1 VTFLESC
8 THGDETSRGIVTL
21 RVVEMSQFEKI
32 VYVCRVSGQRLH
44 VRHDGN
50 ALWMPLGDAARLLG
64 KRPAQLAKSLKYLR
78 LNREI
83 DEAADIK
90 ETNSEPATAD
100 LLLNHRAVISLGY
113 HLNFGRVAP
122 FRDWCSETL
131 QARQRILALF

>member
-1 VTFLESC
+1 MTFLESC

>member
-1 VTFLESC
+1 
-8 THGDETSRGIVTL
+8 
-21 RVVEMSQFEKI
+21 
-32 VYVCRVSGQRLH
+32 
-44 VRHDGN
+44 
-50 ALWMPLGDAARLLG
+50 
-64 KRPAQLAKSLKYLR
+64 LR